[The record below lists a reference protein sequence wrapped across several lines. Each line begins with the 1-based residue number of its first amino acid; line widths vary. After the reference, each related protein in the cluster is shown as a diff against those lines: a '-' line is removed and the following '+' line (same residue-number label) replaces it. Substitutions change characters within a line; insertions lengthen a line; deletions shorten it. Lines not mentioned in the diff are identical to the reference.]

1 MAQLPSVFD
10 AKNQEKQTE
19 FEPIPVQWVI
29 GECVKSEY
37 KPNSNKTG
45 HYLTCQMKVLAP
57 EKYKGR
63 MVFNLMNLDNP
74 NQTAVEIANK
84 ELASMCAACEVEE
97 LEDSTELHGIP
108 FGMRLGIKP
117 GDANW
122 PPKNVIKAYKTEAET
137 EELLLDEEDES
148 PFEAD

>member
-10 AKNQEKQTE
+10 AKNSEKQTE
-19 FEPIPVQWVI
+19 FEPIPAQWVT
-29 GECVKSEY
+29 GEVVKSEY
-37 KPNSNKTG
+37 KPTAAKTG
-45 HYLTCQMKVLAP
+45 HYLTCQIKVLSP
-57 EKYKGR
+57 EDYKGR

-74 NQTAVEIANK
+74 NQTAVEIAQK
-84 ELASMCAACEVEE
+84 ELASLCEACGIDE

-122 PPKNVIKAYKTEAET
+122 PPKNVIKAYKTLEEAEALM
-137 EELLLDEEDES
+137 EDDNPFDED
-148 PFEAD
+148 